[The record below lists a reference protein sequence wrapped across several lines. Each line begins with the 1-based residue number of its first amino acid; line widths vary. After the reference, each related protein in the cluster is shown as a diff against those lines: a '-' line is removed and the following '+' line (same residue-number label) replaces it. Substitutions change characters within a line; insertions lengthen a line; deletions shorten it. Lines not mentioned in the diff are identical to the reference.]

1 MIVWLASYPKSGNT
15 LLRSLLSSYFFSNDG
30 DFKFNHLYKIS
41 QFPAVHHFTSLGIN
55 IADENEVFKNF
66 INAQNFI
73 NKQNKSLKFFKTH
86 SALCKMND
94 CNFTDLKNTL
104 GVIYIVRDP
113 RNVVTSYAHHYNL
126 NINEATDALLDKSS
140 FLVKTEKNCKAF
152 MGSWDFNYNSWK
164 KFESKKKYLLIKYED
179 LVNKKRNT
187 LLKIFRF
194 LESLGVSKFKI
205 DMVKLNK
212 AIKST
217 EFDKMKDLEKKEVFY
232 EGVLDIKTGKRKVFF
247 NLGPKNDWRRILDQK
262 NKDKIEKF
270 FKNEMTELGYLK
282 L

>member
-55 IADENEVFKNF
+55 VSDENEVFKNF
-66 INAQNFI
+66 INAQNLI

-140 FLVKTEKNCKAF
+140 FLVKTDKNCKAF

-164 KFESKKKYLLIKYED
+164 KFELKKKYLLIKYED
-179 LVNKKRNT
+179 LVNKKKNT

-194 LESLGVSKFKI
+194 LESLGASKFKI

-262 NKDKIEKF
+262 NKEKIEKF
-270 FKNEMTELGYLK
+270 FKNEMIELAYLK

>member
-55 IADENEVFKNF
+55 VSDENEVFKNF
-66 INAQNFI
+66 INAQNLI

-164 KFESKKKYLLIKYED
+164 KFELKKKYLLIKYED
-179 LVNKKRNT
+179 LVNKKKNT

-194 LESLGVSKFKI
+194 LESLGASKFKI

-217 EFDKMKDLEKKEVFY
+217 EFDKMKDLEKKEIFY

>member
-55 IADENEVFKNF
+55 VSDENEVFKNF
-66 INAQNFI
+66 INAQNLI

-164 KFESKKKYLLIKYED
+164 KFELKKKYLLIKYED
-179 LVNKKRNT
+179 LVNKKKNT

-194 LESLGVSKFKI
+194 LESLGASKFKI

-217 EFDKMKDLEKKEVFY
+217 EFDKMKDLEKKEIFY
-232 EGVLDIKTGKRKVFF
+232 EGVLDVKTGKRKVFF

>member
-55 IADENEVFKNF
+55 VSDENEVFKNF
-66 INAQNFI
+66 INAQNLI

-164 KFESKKKYLLIKYED
+164 KFELKKKYLLIKYED
-179 LVNKKRNT
+179 LVNKKKNT

-194 LESLGVSKFKI
+194 LESLGASKFKI

-217 EFDKMKDLEKKEVFY
+217 EFDKMKDLEKKETFY
-232 EGVLDIKTGKRKVFF
+232 EGVLDVKTGKRKVFF